1 MTKEQQFY
9 LVDFSILPEA
19 IKKTIRVK
27 EMLKSGSSGTINEAV
42 HKVNMS
48 RSAYYKYKDLTVA
61 SADDD
66 KEDRVVVLFIIMQDD
81 IAVFGRILR
90 RIAKEKQEV
99 LSVNRTKISEKLYSS
114 VITLKT
120 KESAEDMESLYEA
133 LKETKGIQSLTMK
146 IGGEFK

>member
-48 RSAYYKYKDLTVA
+48 RSAYYKYKDHVA

-81 IAVFGRILR
+81 MAVFGRILR

-120 KESAEDMESLYEA
+120 KESAGDMESLYEA
-133 LKETKGIQSLTMK
+133 LRETKGIQSLTMK

>member
-1 MTKEQQFY
+1 MKKEQQFY

-48 RSAYYKYKDLTVA
+48 RSAYYKYKDHVA

-81 IAVFGRILR
+81 MAVFGRILR

-120 KESAEDMESLYEA
+120 KESAKDMESLYEA

>member
-1 MTKEQQFY
+1 MKKEQQFY

-27 EMLKSGSSGTINEAV
+27 ELLKDGSCASINEAV

-48 RSAYYKYKDLTVA
+48 RSAYYKYKDHVA

-66 KEDRVVVLFIIMQDD
+66 KGDRVVVLLIIMQDD
-81 IAVFGRILR
+81 MAVFGRVLR
-90 RIAKEKQEV
+90 RIAREKQEI
-99 LSVNRTKISEKLYSS
+99 LSVNRTKISEKLYSA

-120 KESAEDMESLYEA
+120 KESADDIESLYES
-133 LKETKGIQSLTMK
+133 LKEMKGIQSLTMK
-146 IGGEFK
+146 LGGEFK

>member
-48 RSAYYKYKDLTVA
+48 RSAYYKYKDHVA
-61 SADDD
+61 FADDD

-81 IAVFGRILR
+81 MVVFGRILR

>member
-48 RSAYYKYKDLTVA
+48 RSAYYKYKDYVA

-120 KESAEDMESLYEA
+120 KESAGDMESLYEA
-133 LKETKGIQSLTMK
+133 LRETKGIQSLTMK

>member
-48 RSAYYKYKDLTVA
+48 RSAYYKYKDHVA
-61 SADDD
+61 FADDD

-81 IAVFGRILR
+81 MAVFGRILR

-133 LKETKGIQSLTMK
+133 LKEIKGIQSLTMK

>member
-1 MTKEQQFY
+1 MKKEQQFY

-48 RSAYYKYKDLTVA
+48 RSAYYKYKDHVA

-81 IAVFGRILR
+81 MAVFGRILR

-120 KESAEDMESLYEA
+120 KESAGDMESLYEA

>member
-48 RSAYYKYKDLTVA
+48 RSAYYKYKDYVA

-81 IAVFGRILR
+81 MAVFGRILR

>member
-48 RSAYYKYKDLTVA
+48 RSAYYKYKDHVA

-81 IAVFGRILR
+81 MAVFGRILR

-133 LKETKGIQSLTMK
+133 LKETEGIQSLTMK

>member
-27 EMLKSGSSGTINEAV
+27 EMLKSGSSGTTNEAV

-48 RSAYYKYKDLTVA
+48 RSAYYKYKDHVA

-81 IAVFGRILR
+81 MAVFGRILR

>member
-9 LVDFSILPEA
+9 LVDFSILTEA

-48 RSAYYKYKDLTVA
+48 RSAYYKYKDHVA

-81 IAVFGRILR
+81 MAVFGRILR

-133 LKETKGIQSLTMK
+133 LKEIKGIQSLTMK

>member
-48 RSAYYKYKDLTVA
+48 RSAYYKYKDHVA

-81 IAVFGRILR
+81 MAVFGRILR

-114 VITLKT
+114 VIPLKT
-120 KESAEDMESLYEA
+120 KESAGDMESLYEA

>member
-9 LVDFSILPEA
+9 LVDFSILLEA

-48 RSAYYKYKDLTVA
+48 RSAYYKYKDHVA

-81 IAVFGRILR
+81 MAVFGRILR

-120 KESAEDMESLYEA
+120 KESAGDMESLYEA

>member
-1 MTKEQQFY
+1 M
-9 LVDFSILPEA
+9 DFSILPEA

-27 EMLKSGSSGTINEAV
+27 EMLKSGSPGTINEAV

-48 RSAYYKYKDLTVA
+48 RSAYYKYKDHVA

-81 IAVFGRILR
+81 MAVFGRILR

-120 KESAEDMESLYEA
+120 KESAGDMESLYEA